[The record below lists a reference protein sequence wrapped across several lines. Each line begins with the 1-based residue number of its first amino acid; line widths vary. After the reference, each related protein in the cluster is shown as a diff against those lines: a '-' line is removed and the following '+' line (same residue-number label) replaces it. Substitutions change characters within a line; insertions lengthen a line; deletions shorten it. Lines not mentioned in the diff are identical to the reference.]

1 LPAWRARSDR
11 FRLSRASGGVGEPSI
26 VSLPFGGRGA
36 GRRRGWRGISGDS
49 TITRRGGLLSLD
61 EVPPGRRA
69 RVVRI
74 EAGTRA
80 LRRLVEMGL
89 TPGTVVEVVADYGG
103 PILVRVRGTVLAIG
117 RGMARKVLVELV

>member
-1 LPAWRARSDR
+1 M
-11 FRLSRASGGVGEPSI
+11 GELGI
-26 VSLPFGGRGA
+26 VSLPFRGRGA
-36 GRRRGWRGISGDS
+36 GWGRRWREISQEHSDVP
-49 TITRRGGLLSLD
+49 RRGLLSLD
-61 EVPPGRRA
+61 ELPPGRRA

-103 PILVRVRGTVLAIG
+103 PILVRVRGTVIAIG
-117 RGMARKVLVELV
+117 RGMARKVLVEPL